1 MTVRVTA
8 QTAYNLERLM
18 LMSGQKTPG
27 RVVDKLVREK
37 CLPAGRKHRNGGNE
51 MKYDCIKPEW
61 ADRSLARSTRAN
73 WKTAP
78 NVWARER
85 ETED

>member
-1 MTVRVTA
+1 MKKQHTQKMTVRVTA

-27 RVVDKLVREK
+27 RVVDK
-37 CLPAGRKHRNGGNE
+37 
-51 MKYDCIKPEW
+51 PEW
-61 ADRSLARSTRAN
+61 ADNEPCPLDTGELENCAEC
-73 WKTAP
+73 
-78 NVWARER
+78 VWAHER